1 MAVKLEGVMCET
13 ENNNSID
20 IKILTFTQK
29 LQSMHQTA
37 VDETKK
43 EKLKYIEMN

>member
-29 LQSMHQTA
+29 LQSMHQIS

-43 EKLKYIEMN
+43 KKNLNTLK

>member
-29 LQSMHQTA
+29 LQSMHQIS

-43 EKLKYIEMN
+43 RKT